1 MKKNRLQDSLHLL
14 KNLWNSIDY
23 QRRWQLLYNIILTT
37 LTACIEII
45 SIGAVM
51 PFLGALIN
59 PQKISTII
67 SGYQFLSPVM
77 AFVDLDN
84 NLPFKL
90 IASFILLALLAGFLR
105 LTLLW
110 VQTNLAYN
118 IGADLSQSI
127 YRRTLFQ
134 DYEIHKLRNTSE
146 VISTIS
152 VKVNHVVAS
161 TIIPIINILSSALL
175 LLFISAALIAINPI
189 VSFTVFFG
197 FGVVYFAIIIITKT
211 KLAKDGQ
218 IIRQKQNETI
228 KLVQEGLGGIRDIL
242 IDGTQ
247 NTYSAIYAHSD
258 NQLRRS
264 SAHISIIAGSPRYII
279 EAFGTILI
287 ASIAY
292 YLIFLSGVSLDIS
305 LPILGAL
312 ALGCQ
317 RLLPLLQQLYQ
328 GFSLIIA
335 GNGNLTDILD
345 LLNQKLPN
353 SDAHKEVA
361 PIAFKHT
368 LEFKNVHFRY
378 QKSSKWALKNI
389 SLKVASGERIGI
401 IGKTGSGKS
410 TLADIFLGL
419 LRPLQGSLEIDG
431 VAISYENFKSWQTQV
446 AHVPQSVF
454 LADLTIAENVAFGVA
469 KNNIDISR
477 VLEACKIAQIDSVI
491 RELPHKY
498 DTLVGE
504 NGSKFSGG
512 QRQRIGLA
520 RALYKG
526 ARLIVLD
533 EATSALDNET
543 EHEVINALDKLNI
556 TLVMIA
562 HRLSSLK
569 NCNTIIELSNGE
581 INRIG
586 AAKEIIG
593 EAVSLPLGRKIS

>member
-1 MKKNRLQDSLHLL
+1 MKKNSLLDSLHLL
-14 KNLWNSIDY
+14 KNLWNAIDHK
-23 QRRWQLLYNIILTT
+23 RRRELFYNVILAT

-45 SIGAVM
+45 SIGAAI
-51 PFLGALIN
+51 PFLGVLIN

-67 SGYQFLSPVM
+67 SGYQFLSPILV
-77 AFVDLDN
+77 FVDLDN

-90 IASFILLALLAGFLR
+90 VAGFILLALLAGFLR

-110 VQTNLAYN
+110 VQTNLAYG

-127 YRRTLFQ
+127 YRRTLYQ
-134 DYEIHKLRNTSE
+134 DYETHKIRNTSE

-161 TIIPIINILSSALL
+161 TIIPIINIISSVLL
-175 LLFISAALIAINPI
+175 LVFISAALIAINPI
-189 VSFTVFFG
+189 VSCTVFFG
-197 FGVVYFAIIIITKT
+197 FGVVYFAITIITKT

-228 KLVQEGLGGIRDIL
+228 KLLQEGLGGIRDIL

-247 NTYSAIYAHSD
+247 NIYSAIFARSD

-264 SAHISIIAGSPRYII
+264 NAHISIIAGSPRYIM

-312 ALGCQ
+312 AMGCQ

-328 GFSLIIA
+328 GVSLIIA
-335 GNGNLTDILD
+335 GNGNLTDVLD
-345 LLNQKLPN
+345 LLSQKMPIA
-353 SDAHKEVA
+353 DAHKEVT
-361 PIAFKHT
+361 PITFKHI
-368 LEFKNVHFRY
+368 LEFKNVHFHY

-419 LRPLQGSLEIDG
+419 LQPLEGSLEIDG
-431 VAISYENFKSWQTQV
+431 VTISYKNFRSWQTQV

-454 LADLTIAENVAFGVA
+454 LADLTITENVAFGIP
-469 KNNIDISR
+469 KENINISK
-477 VLEACKIAQIDSVI
+477 VLEACKIAQIDSDI

-498 DTLVGE
+498 DTVVGE
-504 NGSKFSGG
+504 NGSKLSGG

-543 EHEVINALDKLNI
+543 EQKIINTLDKLNV
-556 TLVMIA
+556 TLIMIA

-581 INRIG
+581 ISRVG
-586 AAKEIIG
+586 TVKEIIG
-593 EAVSLPLGRKIS
+593 ENSILPLERKIS